1 MPRDKYAKKK
11 TPIRQNTKIDYA
23 DTKGIKSETRHY
35 CSMCGEAYPT
45 LDRNFPK
52 VNSSFWAGRDGY
64 LPLCKKCLE
73 KIFDHYF
80 DAYGGDQLKTI
91 RRVCMLTDLYYSDSA
106 VNAIKDG
113 RWKGQH
119 PIHRYISRINLTQY
133 DGKTYDTTIDEER
146 NSQKSIT
153 VFEPEQ
159 PQPQAQE
166 HRKPGR
172 PKKTPD
178 DVKLVERWGTG
189 LKPSDYEILEDH
201 YKMLKRNNPN
211 VDRNQEIFI
220 KDLCTINLM
229 KSNATKDSNLDAFV
243 KASEQYSKIFTKAG
257 LKTVEEKDSSNT
269 ETLGVTLATISKY
282 TPEEFYSD
290 KKLYEDYDMLG
301 EYIDRFMTRPLIN
314 IVKGT
319 DIRDE
324 EFSVQDDSEDIQDE

>member
-1 MPRDKYAKKK
+1 MPRDKYATKK
-11 TPIRQNTKIDYA
+11 TPIRKNTKINYV
-23 DTKGIKSETRHY
+23 DTKGIKSESHYY
-35 CSMCGEAYPT
+35 CSMCGESYPT
-45 LDRNFPK
+45 LESNFPK
-52 VNSSFWAGRDGY
+52 SGSSFWAGRDGY
-64 LPLCKKCLE
+64 LPMCKKCLE

-80 DAYGGDQLKTI
+80 DVYGGDQLKTI

-133 DGKTYDTTIDEER
+133 EGKTYDTTIDEEK
-146 NSQKSIT
+146 NSQKSLAI
-153 VFEPEQ
+153 FDSEELQ
-159 PQPQAQE
+159 PQVQE
-166 HRKPGR
+166 RRKPGR

-189 LKPSDYEILEDH
+189 LKQSDYEILEDH
-201 YKMLKRNNPN
+201 YRMLKRNNPN